1 MRDLNERT
9 ARGSTQVGAIPP
21 EMTDLDIIIASR
33 TDKGA
38 DALVRELQAARGG
51 VRQLWPIP
59 ERLP

>member
-9 ARGSTQVGAIPP
+9 PRVPTQVGVILP
-21 EMTDLDIIIASR
+21 EVMDLDIIIASR

-38 DALVRELQAARGG
+38 DALVRELQAARGR

-59 ERLP
+59 VRLP